1 MVPDVEIAIVAHR
14 EQEVATVRRDARPR
28 GATINGSCIEHHFA
42 WTELTRLRVEGLAID
57 IVLHLFVALIHLRAL
72 FTRGV
77 LTLKVSTAVIEH
89 LAIGC
94 PRWEYLKLA
103 VAILQVRHLV
113 SLHIIDNDVALLV
126 AHFHLVGVNGMEVLT
141 GLVGSI
147 DNEVQPRVPGRIN
160 ASREDRVVAH
170 VHLLQLTVIGDNCT
184 TQVLTGM
191 ELHALRVVVLI
202 MVTIDALA
210 VFLETAEDIV
220 VDNALVIVLQAA
232 LIDGQCLVGDERR
245 GYQTIADIRVD
256 GVWRH
261 KYLEGFEAR
270 PLITVACI
278 DINGNGFSFG
288 FLSQCVPLVD
298 IGLSVA
304 HDVVV
309 ANSIAS
315 HHLVSLSV
323 KFKTQRCH
331 IYRYCHLS
339 IVRIDGRQF
348 VRLRIIGRN

>member
-1 MVPDVEIAIVAHR
+1 MVPDVEIAIVTHR

-77 LTLKVSTAVIEH
+77 LTLKVGAAVIEH
-89 LAIGC
+89 LTIRS

-113 SLHIIDNDVALLV
+113 SLHVIDNDVALLV
-126 AHFHLVGVNGMEVLT
+126 AHLHLVGVNSMEVLT

-147 DNEVQPRVPGRIN
+147 DNEVQPRVPGWIN

-170 VHLLQLTVIGDNCT
+170 VHLLQFAVIGNNRT
-184 TQVLTGM
+184 TQVLTGV
-191 ELHALRVVVLI
+191 ELHALWIVVLI

-210 VFLETAEDIV
+210 ILLETAEDIV
-220 VDNALVIVLQAA
+220 VDNTLVVVLQTT
-232 LIDGQCLVGDERR
+232 LIDGQRLVGDERR
-245 GYQTIADIRVD
+245 SNQTIADIGID

-261 KYLEGFEAR
+261 EYLEGFEAG
-270 PLITVACI
+270 PLVTVSCI
-278 DINGNGFSFG
+278 DINGNRLALG
-288 FLSQCVPLVD
+288 FLSQRVPFVN
-298 IGLSVA
+298 IRLSVA
-304 HDVVV
+304 HDIIV
-309 ANSIAS
+309 ANSIAG

-331 IYRYCHLS
+331 IYRYCHLC
-339 IVRIDGRQF
+339 IVRIDGGQF
-348 VRLRIIGRN
+348 VRLRIIGGN